1 MVLSVKAKKSLLFYR
16 SLIFPALCILFLPD
30 RTAACDSTSVRDGAF
45 GEPRSVHLL
54 GVMARAGDPAG
65 EKIYA
70 NLDEWC
76 KKDGQNLNLELR
88 RVDPDDPEIRW
99 EDYGIPSCP
108 PSLPVTVL
116 AGKGSLGRANF
127 LIYHWEPGPSAQDL
141 EILKTSPARE
151 KIREEAVRRLA
162 VLIHVPAS
170 EGDPSGAGDILSR
183 VARAWS
189 AREPMGVAVI
199 TVDRDDRNERLL
211 LSFMGV
217 KGQGLDCAAVV
228 FGRGK
233 MMVPLKGEEISE
245 AALNNQLETL
255 VGRCTCLQSPAS
267 LGVDIPLVW
276 EPAHD
281 LAVVPLRGAG
291 VTQSATGGTKQIMFA
306 ALWTLGGII
315 LLAGLATVWLVRRE
329 KGHPL

>member
-1 MVLSVKAKKSLLFYR
+1 MASSGKENKSLLFYR
-16 SLIFPALCILFLPD
+16 FLIFPALCILFLPG

-65 EKIYA
+65 GKIYA

-76 KKDGQNLNLELR
+76 KKYGQNLNIELR
-88 RVDPDDPEIRW
+88 RVDPDDQEIRW
-99 EDYGIPSCP
+99 EEYGIPSSP
-108 PSLPVTVL
+108 PSLPVVVL
-116 AGKGSLGRANF
+116 AGKGTTGRANF
-127 LIYHWEPGPSAQDL
+127 LICHWEPGPSAQDL

-151 KIREEAVRRLA
+151 KIREKSSRRLA
-162 VLIHVPAS
+162 VLLHVPAS
-170 EGDPSGAGDILSR
+170 EGDPSGAGDVLSR
-183 VARAWS
+183 VARTWS
-189 AREPMGVAVI
+189 AREPLGVEVI
-199 TVDRDDRNERLL
+199 TVNRDDRNERLL
-211 LSFMGV
+211 LSFMGI
-217 KGQGLDCAAVV
+217 KGQGPDWAAVV

-245 AALNNQLETL
+245 AALNGQLETL
-255 VGRCTCLQSPAS
+255 AGRCTCLQSPAS

-281 LAVVPLRGAG
+281 RALVPMRGVNLAQNAAGA
-291 VTQSATGGTKQIMFA
+291 TPRIMFA
-306 ALWTLGGII
+306 VLWTLGGII

-329 KGHPL
+329 KGLSL